1 MEDNNKSHQHVD
13 HSTEHDQP
21 NMPFKPAANPFETQ
35 AETQVDPKPDA
46 PIEQSAFMEQP
57 VAPQQ
62 QPPQPT
68 PEPEK
73 KSGILGFGKKKQKIE
88 APRPKTTEAI
98 INGRHVILVGR
109 TEEQEQQNK
118 QPADI
123 PEEILFSWRAPEFA
137 FTKKPAGWYAGLVVI
152 VLVLAGLAVW
162 AQQWTAIVLVLI
174 MGVGV
179 GIWANR
185 RPRELEYRLSNYGV
199 YVENKKYYFD
209 AFRGYYTIMD
219 YNQKTLELIPGKKL
233 GTLVSVPLVGTESET
248 VEQVIAQMVP
258 QTEHSEDAIDRLFR
272 TLRF

>member
-1 MEDNNKSHQHVD
+1 MKDDYKSHQHVD
-13 HSTEHDQP
+13 HSTDHDQP

-35 AETQVDPKPDA
+35 AETSVNPEPDA
-46 PIEQSAFMEQP
+46 PMEPVTPVEQP
-57 VAPQQ
+57 IAP

-73 KSGILGFGKKKQKIE
+73 KSGLLGFGKKKQKPE
-88 APRPKTTEAI
+88 APRPQTTEAI

-109 TEEQEQQNK
+109 TEEQEKNNK
-118 QPADI
+118 PPTDA
-123 PEEILFSWRAPEFA
+123 PEDILFSWRAPEFA

-152 VLVLAGLAVW
+152 ALVLAGLAVW

-185 RPRELEYRLSNYGV
+185 RPRELEYKLSNYGV

-219 YNQKTLELIPGKKL
+219 YNQKTLELVPGKKL
-233 GTLVSVPLVGTESET
+233 GTLVSIPLVGMESEV
-248 VEQVIAQMVP
+248 VEQVIAQMIP
-258 QTEHSEDAIDRLFR
+258 KTEHSEDAIDKLFR